1 MPIILNSGTN
11 PEAAKYNSASLD
23 TVYHRF
29 SGGSYTKVWE
39 KASHPVLDDSII
51 TLVHGDFK
59 IWLRNLTYDLT
70 RGQVYYGNT
79 LYNQHEYHGDCTVE
93 IPFDV
98 AKGSYLGVTNLGQT
112 FNLFRASLSLSEWS
126 GLPSGC
132 MVYSFYLPSGRTI
145 GLGCYQLTV
154 VNGQGVIGD
163 RVKTYGFG
171 VYSDKFLL
179 TAEYASLSVNDTCDG
194 TYAVYND
201 LIEGWVYQG
210 NTPRVIVLEPAS

>member
-59 IWLRNLTYDLT
+59 IWLRDLTYDLT
-70 RGQVYYGNT
+70 RGQVYYGGT
-79 LYNQHEYHGDCTVE
+79 LYNSHEYHGNCTVE

-98 AKGSYLGVTNLGQT
+98 HKGDYINVSNLGQVWT
-112 FNLFRASLSLSEWS
+112 LFSSSLSLSEWS

-132 MVYSFYLPSGRTI
+132 MVNSFYLPTGRTI
-145 GLGCYQLTV
+145 GLGCYQLY
-154 VNGQGVIGD
+154 NAGGQTVIGD
-163 RVKTYGFG
+163 RVKTYGFE
-171 VYSDKFLL
+171 VYDDKFLL
-179 TAEYASLSVNDTCDG
+179 TAEYASLRVSDACDG

-210 NTPRVIVLEPAS
+210 STPRVIVYDPAS